1 MMKSIW
7 EESISGVK
15 MPVFS
20 EPKENIKTDVLIIG
34 GGMAGILCAYML
46 KKSGIDCVILEAGN
60 VLSGTTKN
68 TTAKITFQHGLIYND
83 IINKYGIENAKLYLK
98 AQKEAIESFYN
109 LSKKIPCDFFE
120 CDAFVYSKNDREK
133 IEKEVE
139 AYKRLGVDVSFYE
152 EIPLPFS
159 ISGAVKVEKQAQ
171 FNPLKFI
178 FGILDNL
185 KDLVIYENTK
195 VKEIKNNCAIT
206 DKAKISAEKII
217 VATHFPF
224 IDKHGGYFLKMYQ
237 HRSYVLALKNAP
249 LYSGMYVDED
259 KKGMSFRE
267 YNGHLILGG
276 GGHRTGK
283 QGGGWN
289 ELLEFSKK
297 YYPNSEEVCRWAAQD
312 CITLDAIPYIGQYSR
327 LTPSLYVA
335 TGFNK
340 WGMTSSMVAANIL
353 NDLIQE
359 KENEYESL
367 FSPSRSILHPQLL
380 CNAFE
385 SVTGLLN
392 PVTPR
397 CTHLGCALKYNKHEH
412 SWDCSCHGS
421 RFSEKGEVINN
432 PSNKDLKM
440 KKI

>member
-1 MMKSIW
+1 MKSIW
-7 EESISGVK
+7 EESIRDIK
-15 MPVFS
+15 MPSFS
-20 EPKENIKTDVLIIG
+20 ELGDDIKTDVLIIG
-34 GGMAGILCAYML
+34 GGMAGILCGYML
-46 KKSGIDCVILEAGN
+46 KKSQIDCVILEAGN
-60 VLSGTTKN
+60 ICSGTTKN
-68 TTAKITFQHGLIYND
+68 TTAKLTFQHGLIYND
-83 IINKYGIENAKLYLK
+83 IINKYGIEKARLYLK
-98 AQKEAIESFYN
+98 AQKEALESFYD
-109 LSKKIPCDFFE
+109 LSKKIPCDFSE
-120 CDAFVYSKNDREK
+120 CDAFVYSKYDREK

-139 AYKRLGVDVSFYE
+139 AYKKLGVDASFYE

-178 FGILDNL
+178 SGIADG
-185 KDLVIYENTK
+185 LVIYENTK
-195 VKEIKNNCAIT
+195 VREIKNNCAIT
-206 DKAKISAEKII
+206 DKAKIRADKII

-249 LYSGMYVDED
+249 IYSAMYVDED

-267 YNGHLILGG
+267 YKGHLILGG

-289 ELLEFSKK
+289 ELSEFSKK
-297 YYPNSEEVCRWAAQD
+297 YYPDAEEVLRWAAQD

-327 LTPSLYVA
+327 LTPSLYVT

-340 WGMTSSMVAANIL
+340 WGMTSSMASATIL

-359 KENEYESL
+359 KENEYASL
-367 FSPSRSILHPQLL
+367 FCPSRSILHPQLL
-380 CNAFE
+380 CNTFE

-392 PVTPR
+392 PITPR

-421 RFSEKGEVINN
+421 RFSEKGKVINN

>member
-1 MMKSIW
+1 
-7 EESISGVK
+7 
-15 MPVFS
+15 
-20 EPKENIKTDVLIIG
+20 
-34 GGMAGILCAYML
+34 
-46 KKSGIDCVILEAGN
+46 
-60 VLSGTTKN
+60 
-68 TTAKITFQHGLIYND
+68 
-83 IINKYGIENAKLYLK
+83 
-98 AQKEAIESFYN
+98 
-109 LSKKIPCDFFE
+109 
-120 CDAFVYSKNDREK
+120 
-133 IEKEVE
+133 
-139 AYKRLGVDVSFYE
+139 
-152 EIPLPFS
+152 
-159 ISGAVKVEKQAQ
+159 
-171 FNPLKFI
+171 
-178 FGILDNL
+178 
-185 KDLVIYENTK
+185 
-195 VKEIKNNCAIT
+195 
-206 DKAKISAEKII
+206 
-217 VATHFPF
+217 
-224 IDKHGGYFLKMYQ
+224 MYQ

-267 YNGHLILGG
+267 YNGNLLLGG

-283 QGGGWN
+283 NGGGWN

-312 CITLDAIPYIGQYSR
+312 CITLDGISYIGQYSR

-340 WGMTSSMVAANIL
+340 WGMTSSMVSASIL
-353 NDLIQE
+353 NDLIQGR
-359 KENEYESL
+359 ENEYESL
-367 FSPSRSILHPQLL
+367 FSPSRSILHSQLL